1 MWAPRGHSA
10 MPGDSYKIVPV
21 APSIQRVETRDVVQ
35 HSLCPG
41 QQRVIQT
48 PNANSVELEK
58 LSSRGFVVVMV
69 KLILLIIFKMKH
81 GGKVICPR
89 SLSC

>member
-1 MWAPRGHSA
+1 M
-10 MPGDSYKIVPV
+10 IVPV

-41 QQRVIQT
+41 QSPQQRVIQT

-69 KLILLIIFKMKH
+69 KLILLIIFKLFLVPVFLYPH
-81 GGKVICPR
+81 
-89 SLSC
+89 S